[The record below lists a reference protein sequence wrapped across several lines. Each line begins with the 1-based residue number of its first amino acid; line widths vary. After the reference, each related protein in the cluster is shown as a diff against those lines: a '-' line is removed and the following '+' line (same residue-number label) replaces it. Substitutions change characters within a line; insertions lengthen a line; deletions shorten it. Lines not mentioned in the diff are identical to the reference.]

1 MRRVLQKICTLFITL
16 MFIFIFSTNAY
27 ANSDYKEREYLENY
41 TKVLNAMK
49 EEVKSSHKC
58 GDVTADFLEEMI
70 IHNQGAIYMSENIL
84 KYGSNKK
91 VREISKSVIR
101 NQIDT
106 ITEMSAVLDIMEDNL
121 KIDKEK
127 ENEYL
132 KKHEEII
139 KSMISDMEKIECTEN
154 VDKHYLKLMN
164 VHQEANIK
172 IARNILNYT
181 EDKTVKK
188 IVDKS
193 LKNST
198 KQIEE
203 IKKLRVYLN
212 II

>member
-1 MRRVLQKICTLFITL
+1 MRRILQKICPLLILFILVFTV
-16 MFIFIFSTNAY
+16 STNAY
-27 ANSDYKEREYLENY
+27 ANLNSKENEYLRDH
-41 TKVLNAMK
+41 TKIINAMK
-49 EEVKSSHKC
+49 DEVKSSHKF

-101 NQIDT
+101 NKIDT

-121 KIDKEK
+121 KVDKEK

-139 KSMISDMEKIECTEN
+139 KSMISDMERVECTEN
-154 VDKHYLKLMN
+154 IDEHYLKSMKL
-164 VHQEANIK
+164 HQEANIK
-172 IARNILNYT
+172 MTRNILNYT

-188 IVDKS
+188 IAERG
-193 LKNST
+193 LKNSI
-198 KQIEE
+198 KQIQE
-203 IKKLRVYLN
+203 IKK
-212 II
+212 IINFK

>member
-1 MRRVLQKICTLFITL
+1 MRRILQKICPLLILFILVFTV
-16 MFIFIFSTNAY
+16 STNAY
-27 ANSDYKEREYLENY
+27 ANLNSKENEYLRDH
-41 TKVLNAMK
+41 TKIINAMK
-49 EEVKSSHKC
+49 DEVKSSHKF

-101 NQIDT
+101 NKIDT

-121 KIDKEK
+121 KVDKEK

-139 KSMISDMEKIECTEN
+139 KSMISDMERVECTEN
-154 VDKHYLKLMN
+154 IDEHYLKSMKL
-164 VHQEANIK
+164 HQEANIK
-172 IARNILNYT
+172 MTRNILNYT

-188 IVDKS
+188 IAERG
-193 LKNST
+193 LKNSI

-203 IKKLRVYLN
+203 IKK
-212 II
+212 IINFK